1 MSNVE
6 KLFDGDQRAGTLVI
20 ALEDVIYER
29 AQGLPIATIVGVL
42 DILKFKFLNEQWLI
56 ENNL

>member
-6 KLFDGDQRAGTLVI
+6 KLFDGDQRAGTLVT

-29 AQGLPIATIVGVL
+29 GQGVPISTIVGVL
-42 DILKFKFLNEQWLI
+42 DILKFKFLNEQWLKQI
-56 ENNL
+56 NS